1 MAGGE
6 KSEGERGAAA
16 AFSLNRGQKGSRFH
30 DLPSFETFSQSQT
43 EQTWS
48 RTHEPAFCRLKMAS
62 ERPGQ
67 AVGRQKGSAL
77 GRGPHVDSRRDGNG
91 LVYCM
96 VHPGCFIQGHDVASI
111 GLFGA
116 IWANKGQFVE
126 ENRRLKFTFV
136 AWLVTMKC

>member
-67 AVGRQKGSAL
+67 ADGRQKGSAL
-77 GRGPHVDSRRDGNG
+77 GRGPHEDSRRVGNG
-91 LVYCM
+91 LMYCM
-96 VHPGCFIQGHDVASI
+96 VKNVDSAMSTVKC
-111 GLFGA
+111 
-116 IWANKGQFVE
+116 E
-126 ENRRLKFTFV
+126 ECTLCIVHFE
-136 AWLVTMKC
+136 

>member
-67 AVGRQKGSAL
+67 ADGRQKGSAL
-77 GRGPHVDSRRDGNG
+77 GRGPHEDSRRVGNG

-96 VHPGCFIQGHDVASI
+96 ICMCTAV
-111 GLFGA
+111 LFSP
-116 IWANKGQFVE
+116 NSVLSK
-126 ENRRLKFTFV
+126 
-136 AWLVTMKC
+136 